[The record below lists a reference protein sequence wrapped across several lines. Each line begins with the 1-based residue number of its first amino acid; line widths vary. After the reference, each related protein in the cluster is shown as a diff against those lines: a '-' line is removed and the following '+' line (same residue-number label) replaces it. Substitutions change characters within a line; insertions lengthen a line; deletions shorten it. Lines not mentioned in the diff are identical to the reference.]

1 MSGAAARRRAA
12 KAPGTM
18 NRMRGDPSRWNYETR
33 LMAGTLLATAPAL
46 LALLVALYFAL
57 DDGWRVFWIW
67 GGVALVT
74 LGFAFAARRRAVYPL
89 NTLANLLEAL
99 REGDYSLRGS
109 RARRG
114 DAIGEVVIEINTLSQ
129 TLREQRLAVEE
140 KSALLA
146 KVIAALDIAVIAF
159 DEKGAL
165 RLANPA
171 AERLLGASFAKL
183 DGRLASNLGLGDWLD
198 VADSRLVERS
208 FPGGSGRWEVRR
220 AQFREGGRPHDLLV
234 ITDLSRTL
242 REEERLAWQRL
253 LRVLGHELN
262 NSLAPI
268 RSMAATLSKLIAIEP
283 LATDWREDAGN
294 ALGIIGDRAEALAR
308 FMARYTALA
317 RLPPPHPA
325 PTAFDELARRSARLE
340 QRIAVQVDEGPAV
353 RLDVDADQI
362 EQALINLIQNATDA
376 ALTTGGDVRLAWH
389 VDGGELVA
397 EIFDGGPGLPPSE
410 NLFVPFFTTKRGG
423 SGIGLVLARQ
433 IVEGHGGALTLENRG
448 DARGCVARLRLP
460 IAVSATATRPRME
473 MR

>member
-1 MSGAAARRRAA
+1 MERMSG
-12 KAPGTM
+12 
-18 NRMRGDPSRWNYETR
+18 DSSRWNYEAR
-33 LMAGTLLATAPAL
+33 LLAGTLLATAPAL
-46 LALLVALYFAL
+46 VALPIALWFATDSVSRIL
-57 DDGWRVFWIW
+57 WIT
-67 GGVALVT
+67 GGVALAT
-74 LGFAFAARRRAVYPL
+74 LALAFAARRRAVYPL

-109 RARRG
+109 RAQRG
-114 DAIGEVVIEINTLSQ
+114 DAIGEVVLEINALSQ
-129 TLREQRLAVEE
+129 TLREQRLAFEE

-159 DEKGAL
+159 DERRAL

-171 AERLLGASFAKL
+171 AERLLGATLADL
-183 DGRLASNLGLGDWLD
+183 DGRDAAGLGLGDWLD
-198 VADSRLVERS
+198 IGDTQLIERS

-220 AQFREGGRPHDLLV
+220 ARFRENGRPHDLLV

-268 RSMAATLSKLIAIEP
+268 RSMAGTLSKLVATEP
-283 LATDWREDAGN
+283 LPADWREDAGG
-294 ALGIIGDRAEALAR
+294 ALGIIGDRAESLAR

-325 PTAFDELARRSARLE
+325 ETSFDDLARRTARLE
-340 QRIAVQVDEGPAV
+340 QRTEVRVDDGPAV
-353 RLDVDADQI
+353 RLEIDADQI

-376 ALTTGGDVRLAWH
+376 ALPVEGDVRLRWFA
-389 VDGGELVA
+389 DGPALVV
-397 EIFDGGPGLPPSE
+397 EIIDGGPGLPPSE

-433 IVEGHGGALTLENRG
+433 IVEAHGGSLTLENRE
-448 DARGCVARLRLP
+448 DATGCVARLRLP
-460 IAVSATATRPRME
+460 LPAATRPKTGTR
-473 MR
+473 

>member
-1 MSGAAARRRAA
+1 
-12 KAPGTM
+12 
-18 NRMRGDPSRWNYETR
+18 MRGDSSRWNYETR
-33 LMAGTLLATAPAL
+33 LLAGTLLASAPGL
-46 LALLVALYFAL
+46 LALLAALYFAT
-57 DDGWRVFWIW
+57 DDIWRALTIW
-67 GGVALVT
+67 SVVALVT
-74 LGFAFAARRRAVYPL
+74 LGLAFAVRRRAVYPL

-114 DAIGEVVIEINTLSQ
+114 DAIGDVVIEVNALSQ
-129 TLREQRLAVEE
+129 TLREQRLTFKE

-159 DEKGAL
+159 DEKG
-165 RLANPA
+165 RLKLTNPA
-171 AERLLGASFAKL
+171 AERLLGAHFAQL
-183 DGRLASNLGLGDWLD
+183 DGRFAADLGLGDWLD
-198 VADSRLVERS
+198 IGDTRLVERS
-208 FPGGSGRWEVRR
+208 FPGASGRWEVRR
-220 AQFREGGRPHDLLV
+220 ARFREGGKPHDLLV

-268 RSMAATLSKLIAIEP
+268 RSMAATLSKLIATEP
-283 LATDWREDAGN
+283 LPADWREDARN
-294 ALGIIGDRAEALAR
+294 ALDIIGDRAEALAR

-325 PTAFDELARRSARLE
+325 EISFDDLARRTARLE
-340 QRIAVQVDEGPAV
+340 QRIAVYVDEGPSV
-353 RLDVDADQI
+353 RLNVDSDQI

-376 ALTTGGDVRLAWH
+376 ALIAGGDVRLRWRTDADSLI
-389 VDGGELVA
+389 VEV
-397 EIFDGGPGLPPSE
+397 IDGGPGLPPSE

-433 IVEGHGGALTLENRG
+433 IVEAHGGSLTLENRD

-460 IAVSATATRPRME
+460 SVARHITRRRME

>member
-1 MSGAAARRRAA
+1 MSAEA
-12 KAPGTM
+12 
-18 NRMRGDPSRWNYETR
+18 SRWNYEAR
-33 LMAGTLLATAPAL
+33 LLAGTLLATAPAL
-46 LALLVALYFAL
+46 IALPIALWFATGSLSRVLWITGGIALATLAL
-57 DDGWRVFWIW
+57 
-67 GGVALVT
+67 
-74 LGFAFAARRRAVYPL
+74 AFAARRRAVYPL

-109 RARRG
+109 RAQRG
-114 DAIGEVVIEINTLSQ
+114 DAIGEVVLEINALSQ
-129 TLREQRLAVEE
+129 TLREQRLGFEE

-159 DEKGAL
+159 DEKRAL

-171 AERLLGASFAKL
+171 AERLLGATFDRL
-183 DGRLASNLGLGDWLD
+183 DGREAAGLGLGDWLD
-198 VADSRLVERS
+198 VGDAQLFERS

-220 AQFREGGRPHDLLV
+220 ARFREGGRPHDLLV

-268 RSMAATLSKLIAIEP
+268 RSMAGTLSKLIATEP
-283 LATDWREDAGN
+283 LPADWQEDAGG
-294 ALGIIGDRAEALAR
+294 ALGMIGDRAESLAR

-317 RLPPPHPA
+317 RLPPPHPEQKS
-325 PTAFDELARRSARLE
+325 FDDLARRAARLE
-340 QRIAVQVDEGPAV
+340 QRIEVHVDESPAV
-353 RLDVDADQI
+353 RLAIDADQI

-376 ALTTGGDVRLAWH
+376 ALPTGGGVRLRWFA
-389 VDGGELVA
+389 DGNALVV
-397 EIFDGGPGLPPSE
+397 EIIDGGPGLPPSE

-433 IVEGHGGALTLENRG
+433 IVEAHGGSLTLENRR
-448 DARGCVARLRLP
+448 DEQGCVARLRLP
-460 IAVSATATRPRME
+460 LPAAPALTRPQRE
-473 MR
+473 TR

>member
-1 MSGAAARRRAA
+1 MSRDPARAATMERMSGE
-12 KAPGTM
+12 
-18 NRMRGDPSRWNYETR
+18 PSRWNYEAR
-33 LMAGTLLATAPAL
+33 LLAGTLLATSPAL
-46 LALLVALYFAL
+46 IALPIALWFATGNL
-57 DDGWRVFWIW
+57 SRVLWIT
-67 GGVALVT
+67 GGVALAT
-74 LGFAFAARRRAVYPL
+74 LALAFAARRRAVYPL

-109 RARRG
+109 RAQRG
-114 DAIGEVVIEINTLSQ
+114 DAIGEVVLEINALSQ
-129 TLREQRLAVEE
+129 TLREQRLGFEE

-159 DEKGAL
+159 DEKRAL

-171 AERLLGASFAKL
+171 AERLLGATFGRL
-183 DGRLASNLGLGDWLD
+183 DGREATDLGLGDWLD
-198 VADSRLVERS
+198 IGDSQLIERS

-220 AQFREGGRPHDLLV
+220 ARFREGGRPHDLLV

-268 RSMAATLSKLIAIEP
+268 RSMAGTLSRLIATEP
-283 LATDWREDAGN
+283 LPVDWQEDAGG
-294 ALGIIGDRAEALAR
+294 ALGIIGDRAESLAR

-317 RLPPPHPA
+317 RLPPPHPEEKS
-325 PTAFDELARRSARLE
+325 FDELARRTARLE
-340 QRIAVQVDEGPAV
+340 QRTEVRVDDGPAV
-353 RLDVDADQI
+353 RLEIDADQI

-376 ALTTGGDVRLAWH
+376 ALPTGGGVRLRWFE
-389 VDGGELVA
+389 DGATLVV
-397 EIFDGGPGLPPSE
+397 EIIDGGPGLPPSE

-433 IVEGHGGALTLENRG
+433 IVEAHGGSLTLENRD
-448 DARGCVARLRLP
+448 DATGCVARLRLP
-460 IAVSATATRPRME
+460 LPALTRPQRE
-473 MR
+473 TR